1 MDTWLWPVLGLFFVG
16 LIFSMSAVFKAA
28 ANGDYTADMSQ
39 AITYVTVV
47 NLVLILVLAGTAY
60 FYTGQYTNTREPYI
74 MFMLHL
80 SLLLSVISVSVSSLY
95 SVSN

>member
-1 MDTWLWPVLGLFFVG
+1 MDTWLWLVLGLFFIG
-16 LIFSMSAVFKAA
+16 LIYSTTAVFKAA
-28 ANGDYTADMSQ
+28 GNGDYTSDMSQ

-47 NLVLILVLAGTAY
+47 NTVLVLVLAGTAY
-60 FYTGQYTNTREPYI
+60 FYTGQYTNAREPYI
-74 MFMLHL
+74 MAMLHL

>member
-1 MDTWLWPVLGLFFVG
+1 MNDWLWPALGLFFVG
-16 LIFSMSAVFKAA
+16 LIYSTSVIFKAA
-28 ANGDYTADMSQ
+28 SNSDYTSDMAQ
-39 AITYVTVV
+39 AINFVTVV

-74 MFMLHL
+74 MFMLHV